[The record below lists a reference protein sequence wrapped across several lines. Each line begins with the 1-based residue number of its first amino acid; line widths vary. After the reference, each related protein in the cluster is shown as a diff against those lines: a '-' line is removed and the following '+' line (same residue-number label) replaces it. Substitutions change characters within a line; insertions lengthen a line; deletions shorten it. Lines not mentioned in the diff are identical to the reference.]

1 MLVWVGGALLAVGAV
16 LVVVGVV
23 LSLRSVP
30 FGIITAGGAPG
41 DDVVAVVA
49 APSAGVVEL
58 EADREVSFLLVAPH
72 GARPE
77 RLESRVTVTGPDGAP
92 VEVVPGTAAGFSISG
107 GDRSGRVVGA
117 VVPEHTGRHT
127 VVVPDA
133 SPHGSE
139 VFLAYVPATSSFA
152 LGLFGGVGGIVLGSL
167 AGTAGLFLLV
177 GGLVWGAVRK
187 DPPPRA
193 G

>member
-1 MLVWVGGALLAVGAV
+1 MAGLAHKRCEKQGEITAACADIEYTLAGALRTFD
-16 LVVVGVV
+16 GVPQLYWDV
-23 LSLRSVP
+23 NSSNLPTVRS
-30 FGIITAGGAPG
+30 FTG
-41 DDVVAVVA
+41 
-49 APSAGVVEL
+49 
-58 EADREVSFLLVAPH
+58 
-72 GARPE
+72 
-77 RLESRVTVTGPDGAP
+77 TVTGPDGAP

-193 G
+193 S